1 MSDAAEAVADRPIR
15 AYAGLLAVHGG
26 LVGGAL
32 ALAMR
37 RGKVPGRIRL
47 GDLALGAVAT
57 YKLSRL
63 LTRSAVTSP
72 LRAPF
77 TGEAELTGPA
87 EVAEEVEGEGLR
99 RAVGELLTCPFCL
112 GHWIATAYGLGLAF
126 APDLTR
132 TLAGM
137 LAVEAGADA
146 LQHLNARLSS

>member
-1 MSDAAEAVADRPIR
+1 MAA
-15 AYAGLLAVHGG
+15 YGLLLAVHGTA
-26 LVGGAL
+26 VGGAL
-32 ALAMR
+32 VVGHR
-37 RGKVPGRIRL
+37 RGRLPSRIGF

-63 LTRSAVTSP
+63 LTRSPVTSP

-77 TGEAELTGPA
+77 TGEAELAGPA
-87 EVAEEVEGEGLR
+87 ELVEDVEGEGLQ
-99 RAVGELLTCPFCL
+99 RAVGELVTCPFCL

-137 LAVEAGADA
+137 LAVEAGADL
-146 LQHLNARLSS
+146 LQHLNARFLS

>member
-1 MSDAAEAVADRPIR
+1 
-15 AYAGLLAVHGG
+15 
-26 LVGGAL
+26 
-32 ALAMR
+32 
-37 RGKVPGRIRL
+37 
-47 GDLALGAVAT
+47 
-57 YKLSRL
+57 
-63 LTRSAVTSP
+63 
-72 LRAPF
+72 
-77 TGEAELTGPA
+77 LTGPA